1 MNPLSTEGEPYRAG
15 AGEPLIT
22 LHGVTKTWPGAGA
35 NAALEGIELGILPG
49 QFVCVCG
56 PSGCGKTTVLNLIAG
71 LEAPSTG
78 VVTVRGEPVR
88 GPAPDRTVMFQ
99 EHALFPWLTV
109 AENVA
114 FPLEI
119 SGVAASERAAR
130 VERYLR
136 MVHLWRYRA
145 HRPHELSGGM
155 RQRAALARALV
166 VEPSILLMDEPFAA
180 LDAQTRDVLHA
191 ELERIWIET
200 RKTVVF
206 VTHNVREAVRL
217 GDRVLIMGTRPGRLK
232 RDLAVDLARPRGAN
246 DRDVA
251 EVSLVVER
259 ELRIEIEKVI
269 REELDDAWT
278 GADRDLSREPGRDL
292 GGGI

>member
-1 MNPLSTEGEPYRAG
+1 MNTRDVEAPYRVRP
-15 AGEPLIT
+15 GEALIS
-22 LHGVTKTWPGAGA
+22 LLGVTKTWPGGG
-35 NAALEGIELGILPG
+35 AALEGIDLGILPG

-71 LEAPSTG
+71 LESPSTG
-78 VVTVRGEPVR
+78 EVTVRGVPVR

-109 AENVA
+109 AENVS
-114 FPLEI
+114 FPLEVA
-119 SGVAASERAAR
+119 GVPKGERASR

-136 MVHLWRYRA
+136 MVHLWRYRES
-145 HRPHELSGGM
+145 HPHELSGGM

-232 RDLAVDLARPRGAN
+232 RDLAVDLARPRGSN

-259 ELRIEIEKVI
+259 ELRIEVEKVI
-269 REELDDAWT
+269 REELDDAWV
-278 GADRDLSREPGRDL
+278 GADRDLHREPGRDL
-292 GGGI
+292 GDGI

>member
-1 MNPLSTEGEPYRAG
+1 MLS
-15 AGEPLIT
+15 
-22 LHGVTKTWPGAGA
+22 GVTKTWPGGGA
-35 NAALEGIELGILPG
+35 RALEGLDLGIQPG

-78 VVTVRGEPVR
+78 EVTVRGAVVR

-99 EHALFPWLTV
+99 DHALFPWLTV

-119 SGVAASERAAR
+119 AGVPAGERAAR

-166 VEPSILLMDEPFAA
+166 GEPSILLMDEPFAA

-191 ELERIWIET
+191 ELVSTPARCSGSMGRRWGFAT
-200 RKTVVF
+200 ACSMVSSRTLGKTDQ
-206 VTHNVREAVRL
+206 RCPSPARSSSQSSIRL
-217 GDRVLIMGTRPGRLK
+217 
-232 RDLAVDLARPRGAN
+232 
-246 DRDVA
+246 
-251 EVSLVVER
+251 
-259 ELRIEIEKVI
+259 LRSSTTDSN
-269 REELDDAWT
+269 RACQS
-278 GADRDLSREPGRDL
+278 AS
-292 GGGI
+292 